1 MRANSIVVIVC
12 LFGCHSTINEGHS
25 YFPAKI
31 KADIRSGATLKY
43 ADERLTSCGYKL
55 IKVSKDKTLVKDKSG
70 DEPLSVELSG
80 DRYHRYSRK
89 ESDLIVTTISIAV
102 LVVDDHDMVSGVYT
116 WQEFIGP

>member
-1 MRANSIVVIVC
+1 M
-12 LFGCHSTINEGHS
+12 
-25 YFPAKI
+25 
-31 KADIRSGATLKY
+31 
-43 ADERLTSCGYKL
+43 
-55 IKVSKDKTLVKDKSG
+55 KDKSG